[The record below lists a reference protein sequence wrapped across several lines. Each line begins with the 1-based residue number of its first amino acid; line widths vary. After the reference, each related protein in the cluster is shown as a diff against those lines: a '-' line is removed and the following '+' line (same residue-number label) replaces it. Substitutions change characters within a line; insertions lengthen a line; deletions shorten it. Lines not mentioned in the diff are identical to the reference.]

1 LAILASQG
9 YLAFDSIHTYSRRQV
24 AAADFGTSAEYPVL
38 GCIVKIRLMIPME
51 RSIFSADQRKL
62 TDLLRQVR
70 LGAGLR
76 QDDLAKRLERPQSF
90 VSKYESGERGLD
102 LLELREICDA
112 LGISLQSF
120 VERLEKSLQ

>member
-1 LAILASQG
+1 
-9 YLAFDSIHTYSRRQV
+9 
-24 AAADFGTSAEYPVL
+24 
-38 GCIVKIRLMIPME
+38 MIPME